1 MVELLHENPPYPQVE
16 VPGEIPLS
24 ERVGTFSGRT
34 HDQVVA
40 ESTLVMRPGH
50 NSRLAK
56 TIIDQRKARMKGLL
70 PNIFVDDTDV

>member
-1 MVELLHENPPYPQVE
+1 MAELFHENPPYPQLD

-24 ERVGTFSGRT
+24 ERAGTFSGRT

-40 ESTLVMRPGH
+40 ESALVMRPGH

-56 TIIDQRKARMKGLL
+56 AIIDQRKARMKELL